1 LEKIMKKLLT
11 YICAGCSLLAL
22 PAAADP
28 AGWFVGM
35 SLGKGEPRFET
46 APFTAIP
53 TREDRESGYKLW
65 GGYKFNRNFGA
76 EVSYMESGKLTASG
90 FSGAP
95 CAPDSACA
103 TLTQPY
109 SQFIRSKGVQ
119 LVGTG
124 ALPLTQKFGVFG
136 KLGAVHA
143 DTENQCTVG
152 SFSCSTTGRNTD
164 LTYGLGLSYEMAKN
178 FSVRSE
184 WERMR
189 LGGSARP
196 RDNDVN
202 FFTIGAGYKF

>member
-1 LEKIMKKLLT
+1 MKKAFLFLF
-11 YICAGCSLLAL
+11 AGLAFGAL
-22 PAAADP
+22 PAAADQ
-28 AGWFVGM
+28 AGWFLGM

-76 EVSYMESGKLTASG
+76 EVSYLESGKLTQSG
-90 FSGAP
+90 FSDIP
-95 CAPDSACA
+95 CASGSICPAAPSQA
-103 TLTQPY
+103 Y

-124 ALPLTQKFGVFG
+124 SLPITTKFGLFG
-136 KLGAVHA
+136 KLGAIHA
-143 DTENQCTVG
+143 DTENQCVVG
-152 SFSCSTTGRNTD
+152 SFSCSSSNRNTD

-189 LGGSARP
+189 LGDKTRFGDS
-196 RDNDVN
+196 DVN
-202 FFTIGAGYKF
+202 FFTIGAGFKF